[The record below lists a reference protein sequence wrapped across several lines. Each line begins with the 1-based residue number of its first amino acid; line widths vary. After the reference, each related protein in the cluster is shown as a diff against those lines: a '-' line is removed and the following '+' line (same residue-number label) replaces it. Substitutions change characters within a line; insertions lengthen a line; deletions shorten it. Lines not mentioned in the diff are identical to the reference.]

1 MFFVFG
7 GGGDTME
14 PFFECRAG
22 RILLR
27 AAPFSLLGAW
37 RLLKQER
44 RIFMFIF
51 LLLAGCIAYTVNY
64 SINDIDSYFLLA
76 YVSLAMFAGFG
87 ALEAGM
93 IFKKVGGGLPLQ

>member
-1 MFFVFG
+1 MDVFVFG
-7 GGGDTME
+7 GGAAKQWNRFLNAVPVE
-14 PFFECRAG
+14 FYYAP
-22 RILLR
+22 LLV
-27 AAPFSLLGAW
+27 SLLGAW
-37 RLLKQER
+37 RLLMHER

-87 ALEAGM
+87 ALEAE
-93 IFKKVGGGLPLQ
+93 